1 MHNPAAEIK
10 LKVTNSAPHGQLRW
24 LWFGW
29 LEQRRRFHARLR
41 PSLTGLVVANPG
53 CACTSPGL
61 DLRFVWSQI
70 DDSTYGLKSNPSEIV
85 CSSLRC

>member
-10 LKVTNSAPHGQLRW
+10 LKVTNPAPHGQLRW

-29 LEQRRRFHARLR
+29 LEQRRRFHARPR

-53 CACTSPGL
+53 CACSVPARGWTCVLFGRKSTIARTG
-61 DLRFVWSQI
+61 SNQI
-70 DDSTYGLKSNPSEIV
+70 LAKLCAAP
-85 CSSLRC
+85 